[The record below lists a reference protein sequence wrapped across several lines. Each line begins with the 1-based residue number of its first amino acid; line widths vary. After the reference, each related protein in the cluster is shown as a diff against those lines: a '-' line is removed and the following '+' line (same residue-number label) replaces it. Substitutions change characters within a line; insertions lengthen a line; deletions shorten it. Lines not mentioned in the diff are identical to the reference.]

1 MADNLTDFTLPKTS
15 YASFDA
21 LTLKQLIINRLNQG
35 GVFTDQNYE
44 GSNLSALNDIIALS
58 YHYLLFYLNQ
68 TSGES
73 MFNETTIYENMNRI
87 VKLIQYKP
95 VGYKTSLLSFQ
106 SVAPASL
113 PPGIYTIPRY
123 SYFTINGIIYSFIND
138 ATFTKTT
145 SADES
150 IPSLFNE
157 NLLYQGSYVE
167 YPGQVATGEN
177 FETFTVVVKDTVNN
191 IPVNIDQNSINVY
204 VKDVNSGVYTQFN
217 LTNSLYLESSTSPAY
232 ELRYNENG
240 FYEIKF
246 GNGVFGQ
253 VLNAGDIVYVYYI
266 QSDGQ
271 SGVISA
277 NQLNS
282 NTLNLFTSPQF
293 LAISNNVLNQSL
305 NYITAQEA
313 STLSF
318 SNDLGSSPPNDVES
332 VNDIRNNSPKT
343 FYSQNRLIT
352 EQDFTNYIN
361 INFSNIVLSTKVVN
375 NNTFIENYIKY
386 FYDLGITR
394 PNDDPRYAFN
404 QVNFSH
410 SGQGNNIYLFMV
422 PKIQSVDSNNVEYFL
437 QNSQKNA
444 IISSMS
450 EMKALNMELV
460 PQDPIYQAFTLG
472 LTQPGE
478 TPTTDIANSTY
489 LVIKR
494 TNDVRI
500 DSNSIKDN
508 INTIFQNYFSSTNCS
523 LGQVIS
529 LNDIV
534 SLILGVN
541 GVNTFYMQRVLS
553 DGTVI
558 TGNGLTLLSFNPNY
572 SDVDIQ
578 VITSNLQ
585 LPYFKFPFLYNQTIL
600 NNIIVE

>member
-73 MFNETTIYENMNRI
+73 MFNEATIYENMNRI

-95 VGYKTSLLSFQ
+95 AGYKTSLLSFQ

-113 PPGIYTIPRY
+113 PTGIYTIPRY

-204 VKDVNSGVYTQFN
+204 VKDINSGNYTQFN
-217 LTNSLYLESSTSPAY
+217 LTNSLFLESSTSTAY

-277 NQLNS
+277 NQLNG

-293 LAISNNVLNQSL
+293 LAISNNVFNQSI

-318 SNDLGSSPPNDVES
+318 TNDLGSSPPGTPET
-332 VNDIRNNSPKT
+332 VNEIRNNSPKT

-352 EQDFTNYIN
+352 EQDFTNYITT
-361 INFSNIVLSTKVVN
+361 NFSNIVISSKVVN
-375 NNTFIENYIKY
+375 NNSFIENYIKY

-394 PNDDPRYAFN
+394 PNDDPRYAYN

-410 SGQGNNIYLFMV
+410 SGQDNNIYLFMV
-422 PKIQSVDSNNVEYFL
+422 PKIQSVDANNVQHFL

-444 IISSMS
+444 IISSMTD
-450 EMKALNMELV
+450 MKALNMELV
-460 PQDPIYQAFTLG
+460 PQDPVYQAFTLG

-478 TPTTDIANSTY
+478 TPTTDIAGSTY

-494 TNDVRI
+494 TNDIRI

-508 INTIFQNYFSSTNCS
+508 INTIFQNYFSSNSCT
-523 LGQVIS
+523 LGQTIS
-529 LNDIV
+529 LNDIT
-534 SLILGVN
+534 SLILSVN
-541 GVNTFYMQRVLS
+541 GVNTFYMKRVLS

-558 TGNGLTLLSFNPNY
+558 TSNGLTLLTYNPNY

-585 LPYFKFPFLYNQTIL
+585 LPYYKFPYLYNQTIL

>member
-73 MFNETTIYENMNRI
+73 MFNEATIYENMNRI

-95 VGYKTSLLSFQ
+95 AGYKTSLLSFQ

-113 PPGIYTIPRY
+113 PTGIYTIPRY

-204 VKDVNSGVYTQFN
+204 VKDINSGNYTQFN
-217 LTNSLYLESSTSPAY
+217 LTNSLFLESSTSTAY

-277 NQLNS
+277 NQLNG
-282 NTLNLFTSPQF
+282 NTLNLFTSP
-293 LAISNNVLNQSL
+293 
-305 NYITAQEA
+305 
-313 STLSF
+313 
-318 SNDLGSSPPNDVES
+318 
-332 VNDIRNNSPKT
+332 
-343 FYSQNRLIT
+343 
-352 EQDFTNYIN
+352 
-361 INFSNIVLSTKVVN
+361 
-375 NNTFIENYIKY
+375 
-386 FYDLGITR
+386 
-394 PNDDPRYAFN
+394 
-404 QVNFSH
+404 
-410 SGQGNNIYLFMV
+410 
-422 PKIQSVDSNNVEYFL
+422 
-437 QNSQKNA
+437 
-444 IISSMS
+444 
-450 EMKALNMELV
+450 
-460 PQDPIYQAFTLG
+460 
-472 LTQPGE
+472 
-478 TPTTDIANSTY
+478 
-489 LVIKR
+489 
-494 TNDVRI
+494 
-500 DSNSIKDN
+500 
-508 INTIFQNYFSSTNCS
+508 
-523 LGQVIS
+523 
-529 LNDIV
+529 
-534 SLILGVN
+534 
-541 GVNTFYMQRVLS
+541 
-553 DGTVI
+553 
-558 TGNGLTLLSFNPNY
+558 LTLL
-572 SDVDIQ
+572 
-578 VITSNLQ
+578 
-585 LPYFKFPFLYNQTIL
+585 
-600 NNIIVE
+600 